1 MPSNE
6 HMYQSGRIQR
16 LAQRECPD
24 LIVVFDETDPNRIR
38 FRLED
43 SAHQKRSGHSKGS
56 APDEMKAKG
65 DEQLT
70 KFIRFMAA
78 QVAQQA

>member
-6 HMYQSGRIQR
+6 HNYQSGRIQR

-24 LIVVFDETDPNRIR
+24 LLIVFEGTDPNRIR

-43 SAHQKRSGHSKGS
+43 STHRKRSGHSKGS
-56 APDEMKAKG
+56 TPDEMKAKG

-70 KFIRFMAA
+70 KFIRFMAG
-78 QVAQQA
+78 QIAQQV